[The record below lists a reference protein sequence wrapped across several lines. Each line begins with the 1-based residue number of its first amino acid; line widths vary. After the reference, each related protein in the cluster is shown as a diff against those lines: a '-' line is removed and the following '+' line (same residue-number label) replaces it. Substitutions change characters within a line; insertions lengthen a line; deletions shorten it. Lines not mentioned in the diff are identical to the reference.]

1 MNKTSWKAKAYNR
14 MTINYQRNRGT
25 IVYEEY
31 LQEAVTAARI
41 AGKYQKSRF
50 ASTLD
55 IELKGDKNL
64 VTEVDKEAERLIV
77 EHLLS
82 RFPDHDIIAEENDY
96 LQSNAS
102 CRWIIDPVDGTTN
115 YAHGYPWFCSS
126 IALERDDELVAGVI
140 YNPVYDELFTATKN
154 GGAYLNDQRLSVSAH
169 SPLKNSLLGTG
180 FPYDCATD
188 PANNFANFIAFQKS
202 ARGIRRAGAAALDL
216 AYVAA
221 GRLDGFWELKLKAW
235 DVAAGV
241 LLVREA
247 GGTVTTFD
255 GSLYDVFNDKIVVSN
270 GLIHGEMVEM
280 LAAVASG
287 RPDLIR
293 GEI

>member
-1 MNKTSWKAKAYNR
+1 MFKGLRNLRSPFFCTFRQETGMDAYCD
-14 MTINYQRNRGT
+14 
-25 IVYEEY
+25 Y

-41 AGKYQKSRF
+41 AGRYQKSRF

-55 IELKGDKNL
+55 IEMKGDKNL
-64 VTEVDKEAERLIV
+64 VTEVDKESERLIV

-82 RFPDHDIIAEENDY
+82 RFPGHDIVAEEGDY
-96 LQSNAS
+96 PRVGSP

-126 IALERDDELVAGVI
+126 IALELDGELVAGVI
-140 YNPVYDELFTATKN
+140 HNPVYDELFTATKG
-154 GGAYLNDQRLSVSAH
+154 GGARLNGTPLSVSVRA
-169 SPLKNSLLGTG
+169 PLENTLLGTG

-188 PANNFANFIAFQKS
+188 PANNFADFIAFQKK

-241 LLVREA
+241 LMVREA
-247 GGTVTTFD
+247 GGVVTTFD
-255 GSLYDVFNDKIVVSN
+255 GSPYDIFNDRIVASN
-270 GLIHGEMVEM
+270 GLIHDEMVAM
-280 LAAVASG
+280 LSPAACGAAK
-287 RPDLIR
+287 
-293 GEI
+293 